1 MGMETVFAEFVSVA
15 RRAGLT
21 LSPVEAIDI
30 QRAAVVVGLADRAD
44 LKSALRSVIVKREE
58 DSAIFDR
65 AFESFFKADGS
76 GQGNLFDRLRSR
88 GFTDDEV
95 RVLAEMLS
103 QLAHS
108 AAGDSVLSTIA
119 SGGGGLDRL
128 LTLAGKSAS
137 LDRMQNPMQ
146 LGFYTQR
153 VLENAGLQR
162 AQTDLA
168 SIRERL
174 RDALGERGNDL
185 ATAIDEELNIFRG
198 LARSHVQAEFQRR
211 NATLYDDLRKKHL
224 EERAFNTL
232 RPEEMETVT
241 LEVKRL
247 AEKLK
252 GALAIRRRRERKGH
266 LDVRRTLRHAHR
278 TGGLPFVPAF
288 RRKRRDRP
296 KLVLLCD
303 VSDSVRSVARFLLLF
318 VYAVQE
324 VFAKTRTFVFV
335 SDLGETTDLFKEHET
350 ERAIQLAYGGTV
362 IGVAANSNYGRAFQ
376 MFDDRYRDAVD
387 HHTTVVIIGDGR
399 NNYNDPNQIA
409 LAAIHRRAK
418 SVLWLNPESPGA
430 WGFGDSAMRIYE
442 PHTTRVMTVHNLETL
457 RAAVDTLVS

>member
-1 MGMETVFAEFVSVA
+1 MDTVFAEFVSVA

-30 QRAAVVVGLADRAD
+30 QRAAMAVGLSGRAD
-44 LKSALRSVIVKREE
+44 LKNALRCVMVKKADDAPLFE
-58 DSAIFDR
+58 R

-95 RVLAEMLS
+95 RALTEMLS
-103 QLAHS
+103 QLSHT
-108 AAGDSVLSTIA
+108 AAGDSAMSAIA
-119 SGGGGLDRL
+119 SGGGALDRL

-137 LDRMQNPMQ
+137 IDRMQNPMQ

-153 VLENAGLQR
+153 VLDNAGIAR

-168 SIRERL
+168 ALRERL
-174 RDALGERGNDL
+174 RDALGDRADEL
-185 ATAIDEELNIFRG
+185 AKALEEELNIFRG
-198 LARSHVQAEFQRR
+198 LARAHVQAEFQRR
-211 NATLYDDLRKKHL
+211 NATLYDDLRRKHL
-224 EERAFNTL
+224 EERAFNSL
-232 RPEEMETVT
+232 RPDEMEAVT

-247 AEKLK
+247 AERLK
-252 GALAIRRRRERKGH
+252 GALAIRRRRERRGH

-324 VFAKTRTFVFV
+324 VFGKTRTFVFV

-376 MFDDRYRDAVD
+376 MFEDKYRDAVD
-387 HHTTVVIIGDGR
+387 HHTTVVVIGDGR
-399 NNYNDPNQIA
+399 NNYNDPNQSA
-409 LAAIHRRAK
+409 LASIHRRAK
-418 SVLWLNPESPGA
+418 QVLWLNPEAPGA

-457 RAAVDTLVS
+457 RLAVDTLVS